1 MVHTIFLSLGSNLGD
16 RLNNLQD
23 AIRSLP
29 PKVQPLSQSRI
40 YETDP
45 WGYTDQPAFLNL
57 VIKAN
62 TELAPKKLLVFLK
75 KMEVVL
81 GREETFRYGPR
92 VIDLD
97 ILFYDD
103 LVLDSPDLTIPHP
116 RLTERAFVLIP
127 LAELAPDLVHPVIKK
142 TIRQLKT
149 SISTTGIRIFQSPIL

>member
-29 PKVQPLSQSRI
+29 PKVHPLSQSQI

-62 TELAPKKLLVFLK
+62 TELAPKKLLAFLK
-75 KMEVVL
+75 EMEVVL
-81 GREETFRYGPR
+81 GREVTFHYGPR

-116 RLTERAFVLIP
+116 RLTERVFVLFP
-127 LAELAPDLVHPVIKK
+127 LVELAPDLVHPVIKK
-142 TIRQLKT
+142 SIQQLIT
-149 SISTTGIRIFQSPIL
+149 SVSTTGIKVFQSPIP

>member
-29 PKVQPLSQSRI
+29 PNVQPLSQSRI

-45 WGYTDQPAFLNL
+45 WGYVDQPAFLNL
-57 VIKAN
+57 VIKAS
-62 TELAPKKLLVFLK
+62 TELSPKKLLAFIK

-81 GREETFRYGPR
+81 GREKAFRYGPR
-92 VIDLD
+92 LIDLD

-116 RLTERAFVLIP
+116 RLSERAFVLIP
-127 LAELAPDLVHPVIKK
+127 LAEVAPDLIHPVTKK

-149 SISTTGIRIFQSPIL
+149 SIGTTGIKIFQSPIP